1 MLQQFILKRKIEQKL
16 LSYNCR
22 SAGWFAKY
30 IMTEDSML
38 LIIASV
44 IYSEQVYILTTWEL
58 IWELIALTTGVML
71 VLFFSFLTIV

>member
-1 MLQQFILKRKIEQKL
+1 MVATTIHSKKKNWKKL

-58 IWELIALTTGVML
+58 IALTTGVML
-71 VLFFSFLTIV
+71 VLFFSFLTVV

>member
-58 IWELIALTTGVML
+58 IALTTGVML
-71 VLFFSFLTIV
+71 VLFFSFLTVV